1 MIELQIINTALLK
14 EQALFDLMK
23 YSKKIFS
30 SPRCQIIFDI
40 MEQLYSQ
47 NRKVDLSSLIS
58 EAQKQD
64 LYVKIGGNNLITD
77 LSKHSSSIDHILLLK
92 NLETERRKKAIKV
105 HSTEF
110 LNNKITIDEF
120 IDTVQPLFETKIDAD
135 DGTDIGDYLRQGLD
149 KIFHSG
155 LSVSTGLT
163 KLDVEIG
170 GLFKGDL
177 TLIAA
182 RPGLDKTTLALQ
194 IAKTTPEPV
203 LFFSFEMKMPQ
214 ITAKLINS
222 VTGIPMIPILQNT
235 LNDDQRRRVL
245 AASPKIEKYTISFF
259 DKSDSFQT
267 VLSQIRKGIRK
278 QKAGLVVID
287 YIQQIDGG
295 KGNNPNERIGYIS
308 RQLKKLAM
316 SEDIP
321 ILALSQFS
329 REVEKQE
336 REPRL
341 SDLRDSGSLEQDAT
355 TVLFIHEDSII
366 VGKSRLGRV
375 GKISGFIH
383 EKAHGRFVEVRDNAE
398 FDQYRSFK

>member
-1 MIELQIINTALLK
+1 MIELQIINTALLN
-14 EQALFDLMK
+14 EQALSDLMK

-30 SPRCQIIFDI
+30 DPRCQIIFDI

-120 IDTVQPLFETKIDAD
+120 IDTVQPLFETKIDVD
-135 DGTDIGDYLRQGLD
+135 EGIDIGDFIDQGLD
-149 KIFHSG
+149 TIFYSG
-155 LSVSTGLT
+155 LSIPTGLS
-163 KLDVEIG
+163 KLDKEIG
-170 GLFKGDL
+170 GLFRGDL

-182 RPGLDKTTLALQ
+182 RPGEGKTTLALQ
-194 IAKTTPEPV
+194 IARTAEKPV
-203 LFFSFEMKMPQ
+203 LFFSFEMKKSQ
-214 ITAKLINS
+214 ILAKFINAI
-222 VTGIPMIPILQNT
+222 TGIPVMSILKNNLTDEQKGK
-235 LNDDQRRRVL
+235 LI
-245 AASPKIEKYTISFF
+245 ASLSIIAKYKITIF
-259 DKSDSFQT
+259 DNSDAFHA
-267 VLSQIRKGIRK
+267 VLSQIRKNIK
-278 QKAGLVVID
+278 KKNAAVIIID
-287 YIQQIDGG
+287 YLQLIEGG
-295 KGNNPNERIGYIS
+295 RGSNPNERIGYIS

-316 SEDIP
+316 NEDIP

-329 REVEKQE
+329 RGVEKDN
-336 REPRL
+336 REPKL
-341 SDLRDSGSLEQDAT
+341 SDLRDSGSLEQDAS

-366 VGKSRLGRV
+366 IGKCRLGRV

-383 EKAHGRFVEVRDNAE
+383 EKPYSRFKEVNNAYT
-398 FDQYRSFK
+398 FDQYKTFE